1 VVILFGQ
8 PLSGEIAMS
17 THIRI
22 RVLGLATLA
31 VVAWLA
37 VGALQPAQA
46 QGTVKL
52 YHLQIS
58 MYEIREAKQDVRA
71 IKGGIPDKY
80 RNELLGKLD
89 AAADAL
95 KKCITA
101 MGFKAE
107 YLMPDDRPE
116 YPNFQHLRHAI
127 KELKES
133 KEQLKLAKGVPDD
146 LRADSLKLIHECITG
161 CEKALDY
168 VK

>member
-1 VVILFGQ
+1 
-8 PLSGEIAMS
+8 MS
-17 THIRI
+17 KRSLV
-22 RVLGLATLA
+22 RVAVATAAA
-31 VVAWLA
+31 VVMGLILGN
-37 VGALQPAQA
+37 VQPAQA
-46 QGTVKL
+46 QGPADIK
-52 YHLQIS
+52 HLNIS
-58 MYEIREAKQDVRA
+58 LYEIREAKQDVRA